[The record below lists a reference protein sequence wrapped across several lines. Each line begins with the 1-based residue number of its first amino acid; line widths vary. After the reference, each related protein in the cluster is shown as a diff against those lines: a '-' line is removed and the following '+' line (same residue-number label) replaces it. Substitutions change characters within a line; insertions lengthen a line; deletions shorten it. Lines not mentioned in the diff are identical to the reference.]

1 MSVSTIKSFENLD
14 VWQIGKKLT
23 IDIYR
28 LTQGFPKDE
37 VFGLTS
43 QLRRAALSVPANI
56 AEGFGRYHYLDKAKF
71 YLNARGSLNEL
82 KSHLLI
88 SNELEFINKA
98 NFNDAL
104 HIIDDLGIRLNNLIK
119 KPDISRNLSDFL
131 PVSMSISIS
140 INLY

>member
-119 KPDISRNLSDFL
+119 KTRHLKKSL
-131 PVSMSISIS
+131 
-140 INLY
+140 